1 MAPFGPSAVDFM
13 ARKAAAAGH
22 EVAIRRRSV
31 RVNIFE
37 GARRIA
43 LLLAGLAAALTII
56 AVVMHKPYVSATYLI
71 ARPDGRFVRTSES
84 CPPNVAR
91 HYFTAVTNNRRE
103 IPVTL
108 CLSKM
113 RFDDGQELIP
123 YKIDGEGMI
132 WGAGEY
138 SSEVF
143 AYERDLERR
152 FKFSA
157 DDEKEYERQVTKAR
171 WENALSATKYLLIGL
186 AIWAGLVSVVGWIV
200 RGFLGIPNGK
210 DRRPEE
216 PAA

>member
-1 MAPFGPSAVDFM
+1 M
-13 ARKAAAAGH
+13 
-22 EVAIRRRSV
+22 

-43 LLLAGLAAALTII
+43 LLLAGLATALTII
-56 AVVMHKPYVSATYLI
+56 AVAMHKPYVSATYLI
-71 ARPDGRFVRTSES
+71 ARPDGQFVRTSES
-84 CPPNVAR
+84 CPSNVAR
-91 HYFTAVTNNRRE
+91 HYFSAVTSSGRE

-123 YKIDGEGMI
+123 YKIDEEGMI
-132 WGAGEY
+132 WGSGEY

-152 FKFSA
+152 FRFSA
-157 DDEKEYERQVTKAR
+157 DDEKEYARQATKAR
-171 WENALSATKYLLIGL
+171 WENALSSAKYLLIGL

-200 RGFLGIPNGK
+200 RGFLGIPNGM